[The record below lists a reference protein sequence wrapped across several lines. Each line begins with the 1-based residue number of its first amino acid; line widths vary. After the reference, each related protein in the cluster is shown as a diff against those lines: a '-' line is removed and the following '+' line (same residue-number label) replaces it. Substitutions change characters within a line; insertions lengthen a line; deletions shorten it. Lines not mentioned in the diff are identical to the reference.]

1 MMIKWTGKSTNGLWR
16 REAQAETM
24 MELYN
29 ALVDN
34 GAITLDDYDPYEK
47 AIIEKAGYKYNEF
60 MEQWEEESN
69 GAYTD
74 EYFREKTDGVDLTDE
89 ELYEVIKEE
98 RGNAYYQTFEDQDGN
113 ELRFDMNGNL
123 RDLRSEKIW
132 FSFDNKGN
140 IGAHD
145 AYYED
150 AEADAE
156 ANAEEYP
163 DDEWTFGAQV
173 R

>member
-1 MMIKWTGKSTNGLWR
+1 MMIRWTGKSTDGLWR

-24 MELYN
+24 TELYN
-29 ALVDN
+29 KLVDN

-47 AIIEKAGYKYNEF
+47 AIIEKAGYKYSEF
-60 MEQWEEESN
+60 MEQWEEGSN

-98 RGNAYYQTFEDQDGN
+98 RGNAFYQTFEDQDGN

-123 RDLRSEKIW
+123 RDLRSESIW
-132 FSFDNKGN
+132 YSFDDKGN
-140 IGAHD
+140 TGRTD
-145 AYYED
+145 ATYEEAKED
-150 AEADAE
+150 AEKMAI
-156 ANAEEYP
+156 EYP
-163 DDEWTFGAQV
+163 DDDWTFNLQD
-173 R
+173 